1 MKRCEE
7 QRARFY
13 ASFDRNE
20 GKILDDRFALP
31 DDAPLTEDEIKAIDA
46 YWGKYSF
53 AYPKIDYKSFQ
64 TYKNRYG
71 KLDVRHCPGNVE
83 YNFFFK
89 RFEKTP
95 WAIPFQNKAMLPILY
110 SNVYQP
116 KTLVRRMNNILY
128 NGDYQPITIAQA
140 VEIILERESDLAY
153 IFVAEQVRQFDRHT
167 NLIEPEEVTP
177 LLGCDLQQSSRI
189 VNTPRKRWTRLRI
202 NPYYPART
210 QILDSF
216 FNLLGLVNDN
226 RFAIKLRYRHQIDQF
241 FGNMVYKLL
250 SVFH

>member
-1 MKRCEE
+1 V
-7 QRARFY
+7 Q
-13 ASFDRNE
+13 S
-20 GKILDDRFALP
+20 P
-31 DDAPLTEDEIKAIDA
+31 
-46 YWGKYSF
+46 
-53 AYPKIDYKSFQ
+53 Q
-64 TYKNRYG
+64 T
-71 KLDVRHCPGNVE
+71 
-83 YNFFFK
+83 
-89 RFEKTP
+89 
-95 WAIPFQNKAMLPILY
+95 
-110 SNVYQP
+110 
-116 KTLVRRMNNILY
+116 
-128 NGDYQPITIAQA
+128 

-202 NPYYPART
+202 NPDYPART
-210 QILDSF
+210 QILDSLF
-216 FNLLGLVNDN
+216 YLLGLVNDN